1 MTAYIRF
8 ASAAG
13 ITNVADGIATVAWA
27 WLATLLT
34 RDPLLVAAVPVALRL
49 PWFLF
54 AIPAGLVAD
63 RVDRRKLILAMDIA
77 RGLAFALAAA
87 CIWLALPL
95 GDTPAEGVSN
105 PWLFAAIIAAALL
118 VGLAEVF
125 RDNAAQ
131 TMLPAFIPHDQLE
144 RANARMWTMEN
155 VANQLLGPVAGAF
168 LVGLFLPAPFLVNAA
183 CFGLAAWLVFAIKG
197 DFRPEGRQTRNVKAE
212 LAEAFAFLRSNPLL
226 STLAWTTGFWNM
238 LHQMTVVALVLYA
251 QETLGLNAGQYG
263 LLLTSG
269 AFGAIVGG
277 LAAEPVIKRYG
288 APLLAPL
295 MLSVSIIDFGL
306 MAAVPHVLAV
316 AFALFIGG
324 ASAMVWDTI
333 SVSNRQR
340 IIPNAMLGR
349 VNSMYRLMAWGMMPL
364 GLALAGVITRIA
376 EGPFSR
382 ETALSMPFW
391 FAAVGIAILTALAWR
406 GIRDGLAGLHMGGQ
420 NAQRSVTEL

>member
-1 MTAYIRF
+1 VTPYVRF
-8 ASAAG
+8 AAAAG
-13 ITNVADGIATVAWA
+13 ATNLADGIATVAWA

-54 AIPAGLVAD
+54 ALPAGLVAD
-63 RVDRRKLILAMDIA
+63 RVDRRRLILAMDLA
-77 RGLAFALAAA
+77 RGLAFLLVSLAIA
-87 CIWLALPL
+87 LALPL
-95 GDTPAEGVSN
+95 GETPLEGLAN

-144 RANARMWTMEN
+144 RANARMWTLEN
-155 VANQLLGPVAGAF
+155 VANQLFGPVAGAF
-168 LVGLFLPAPFLVNAA
+168 LVGLFLPLPFLVNAA

-197 DFRPEGRQTRNVKAE
+197 NFRPDGVQQRNVKAE
-212 LAEAFAFLRSNPLL
+212 LLEAFAFLRSNPLL

-251 QETLGLNAGQYG
+251 QETLGLNAAQYG
-263 LLLTSG
+263 LLLTAG
-269 AFGAIVGG
+269 AFGAIAGG
-277 LAAEPVIKRYG
+277 LAAEPVIKRFG

-295 MLSVSIIDFGL
+295 MLSVSILDFGL
-306 MAAVPHVLAV
+306 MAAVPHVSAA
-316 AFALFIGG
+316 AFALFMGG

-364 GLALAGVITRIA
+364 GLALSGVIVRLA
-376 EGPFSR
+376 EGPFTR
-382 ETALSMPFW
+382 ETALTLPFW
-391 FAAVGIAILTALAWR
+391 VAAIGIALLTALAWR
-406 GIRDGLAGLHMGGQ
+406 GIAGGL
-420 NAQRSVTEL
+420 QRLANKD